1 VEPTAPRF
9 CGTIRAIGRRG
20 SRAGRSLKMAAL
32 EEIITIEEICRPR
45 TPTQFLEW
53 FEDKLREIKE
63 TDVINDQVIL
73 REGIGKFFYEEVFP
87 LYRLFQNKKD
97 TWSNL
102 KFKNVYGNQP
112 FDVEIFGSKE
122 CEFPSF
128 LEITIADQNYEDH
141 LRMRYFTEHGHVCM
155 TGSVTYTG
163 SKKTGLNVSVANEA
177 REHTEMNQEKKDLI
191 RIAITRKTSKAYP
204 ENTGLLVYF
213 DDYVVFSRYKDKTV
227 MDGFLDE
234 LDVGWTDKFSA
245 LYLVGASGNQIWER
259 YRSEQDA

>member
-1 VEPTAPRF
+1 
-9 CGTIRAIGRRG
+9 
-20 SRAGRSLKMAAL
+20 MAAL
-32 EEIITIEEICRPR
+32 EEIITIEEICSPR

-53 FEDKLREIKE
+53 FEAKLREIKK
-63 TDVINDQVIL
+63 TDGINDQVIL

-87 LYRLFQNKKD
+87 LFRLLQNKKD
-97 TWSNL
+97 AWRNL
-102 KFKNVYGNQP
+102 KFKNVYGDQP

-128 LEITIADQNYEDH
+128 LEITMADQNYEDH
-141 LRMRYFTEHGHVCM
+141 LRMRYFIEHGDVCM
-155 TGSVTYTG
+155 TGPLTHTG
-163 SKKTGLNVSVANEA
+163 TKKTGLNVSVANEA
-177 REHTEMNQEKKDLI
+177 GDLTEMNQEKKDLI
-191 RIAITRKTSKAYP
+191 RNAITRKTSKAYP

-213 DDYVVFSRYKDKTV
+213 DDYVAFSRYKDKAV

-234 LDVGWTDKFSA
+234 LDMGWTDKFSA

>member
-1 VEPTAPRF
+1 
-9 CGTIRAIGRRG
+9 
-20 SRAGRSLKMAAL
+20 MAAL
-32 EEIITIEEICRPR
+32 EEIISIEEICSPR

-73 REGIGKFFYEEVFP
+73 REGISKFFYEEVFP

-97 TWSNL
+97 AWSNL
-102 KFKNVYGNQP
+102 KFKNVYGEQP
-112 FDVEIFGSKE
+112 FDVEIFGSRE

-128 LEITIADQNYEDH
+128 LEITMADQNYEDH
-141 LRMRYFTEHGHVCM
+141 LRMRYFTEHGDVCM
-155 TGSVTYTG
+155 TGPVTHTG
-163 SKKTGLNVSVANEA
+163 TKKTGLNISVANEA

-213 DDYVVFSRYKDKTV
+213 DDYVAFSRYKDKAV

-234 LDVGWTDKFSA
+234 VDVGWTDKFSA

-259 YRSEQDA
+259 HRNEQAA

>member
-1 VEPTAPRF
+1 
-9 CGTIRAIGRRG
+9 
-20 SRAGRSLKMAAL
+20 MAAL
-32 EEIITIEEICRPR
+32 EEIIKIEEICSSR

-73 REGIGKFFYEEVFP
+73 REGIAKFLYEEVFP
-87 LYRLFQNKKD
+87 LYRLLQNKKD
-97 TWSNL
+97 AWRDL
-102 KFKNVYGNQP
+102 KFKNVYGDQP
-112 FDVEIFGSKE
+112 FDVEIIGSKKN
-122 CEFPSF
+122 EFPSF
-128 LEITIADQNYEDH
+128 LEITIAEKYEDH

-155 TGSVTYTG
+155 TGPVEYTG
-163 SKKTGLNVSVANEA
+163 TKKTGLNISVPS
-177 REHTEMNQEKKDLI
+177 EMGDLAEINRGKKDLI
-191 RIAITRKTSKAYP
+191 RNRIAQKTSKAYP

-213 DDYVVFSRYKDKTV
+213 DDGVAFSRYKDKAI

-259 YRSEQDA
+259 YRSKQDA